1 MINLNM
7 NVNGREMEKLRK
19 LCNEFMHYFYNPT
32 LSPSQIKKL
41 SVTLSEISL
50 SSGSLAYA
58 LDKVADIMLDVKGRL
73 LENEDAEIADIL
85 NGIGHEIADTG
96 RR

>member
-1 MINLNM
+1 MIDLTM
-7 NVNGREMEKLRK
+7 NVKGREMEKLKK
-19 LCNEFMHYFYNPT
+19 LCDEFRRCFYNPN

-41 SVTLSEISL
+41 SMTLSKISL

-58 LDKVADIMLDVKGRL
+58 LDKVSDIMLDVQGRL
-73 LENEDAEIADIL
+73 VENEDAEIADIF
-85 NGIGHEIADTG
+85 NGVGREIADTG